1 MTEEEKQYEA
11 AVNEI
16 IKMKTEAEK
25 HNTPDGFGMYG
36 KLRRKI
42 SKNEKDLPELKRKAE
57 KSRLMQP

>member
-1 MTEEEKQYEA
+1 
-11 AVNEI
+11 
-16 IKMKTEAEK
+16 MKTEAEK

-57 KSRLMQP
+57 KSRLVQP